1 MPWLHPPEPLG
12 AGGCTLAC
20 AARRPGP
27 TAVQSERARGVY
39 AVAAH
44 PPPRCPR
51 RGAQRSAGAVAGRVH
66 PGMHRPRGRSRE
78 GAARLRRDGGE
89 HIPRGHARH
98 RPVPPSCVTTAT
110 ASLRHRHRRTAG
122 PRLAQ
127 FRPGFLRPLVL
138 QRKVRYVYIHP
149 PAFPRYSVAAAQT
162 RLPQLLGRAPSL
174 LPGRDGLPTPR
185 YVDVGGR
192 IGTARPTL
200 CGRPLGSRS
209 ALPGPLRPLSRAVA
223 VPRVLPGFSGFSQV
237 SPPLYLQVCE
247 CRHSN

>member
-1 MPWLHPPEPLG
+1 M
-12 AGGCTLAC
+12 
-20 AARRPGP
+20 
-27 TAVQSERARGVY
+27 
-39 AVAAH
+39 AAH
-44 PPPRCPR
+44 SPPRRPR

-78 GAARLRRDGGE
+78 GAARLRRAGGE
-89 HIPRGHARH
+89 QDRHGRARH
-98 RPVPPSCVTTAT
+98 RPTPPSCVATAT
-110 ASLRHRHRRTAG
+110 ASLRHRHRRTAR

-127 FRPGFLRPLVL
+127 FRPGFLTPLVL

-149 PAFPRYSVAAAQT
+149 PAFPRYPVAAAQA
-162 RLPQLLGRAPSL
+162 RLPHLSDRAPSP
-174 LPGRDGLPTPR
+174 LPGCDGLPTPR
-185 YVDVGGR
+185 YVDVGQR
-192 IGTARPTL
+192 IGTARQTL

-237 SPPLYLQVCE
+237 SPPLYPQVCE